1 MPLQSGTALGPYE
14 ILAPIG
20 AGGMGEVYKAR
31 DTRLDRTV
39 AIKVLPEH
47 VAADPDLKQRFEREA
62 KTISSLNHPHI
73 CTLHDIGSQDGID
86 FLVMEYL
93 DGETLAQ
100 RLEKGALPL
109 DQALT
114 VAIEIADALDK
125 AHRQGI
131 VHRDIKPSNVM
142 LTESGAK
149 VLDFGIAVRFGA
161 ADLETVTRS
170 TAAMNGRDV
179 IAGTLSYMAPEV
191 LGGEPADERSDIWSL
206 GVLLYEAVTGALPFL
221 GKNGAEVTSAILRD
235 QPEALPPSFPNA
247 LPSIVLRCLAKEPGR
262 RYQRAGEV
270 RAAIEA
276 IGATTG
282 GWAIRSR
289 PDGETAQTDPAPTE
303 SAFGRHRARP
313 GLVPAVLSAVALA
326 ALLVGAFVAGWL
338 PRSPESAGSAALDP
352 IRSIAV
358 LPFENFSGNPDD
370 EYFADGIHDAL
381 ITELAQLDGLRR
393 VIARTSVLGYR
404 GTAQSLPDIAQELS
418 VDGVMT
424 GSMLRVGDQIQITAQ
439 LIDAATEEHLWAERY
454 DGDRRDVLALL
465 NDIVTAI
472 AREIELQLTPEEQG
486 RLASAPQVD
495 PETHDLYLLGRHEFS
510 RNTPESLERAV
521 DYFEEAIAR
530 DPAYPLAYAALS
542 LAYLASEGFGGLGR
556 GARTEEA
563 RAAAL
568 RAVDLDPT
576 LADAHASLALINYS
590 RDWDWSGADEAFRRA
605 FDLSPNL
612 ARGLM
617 DYGFYLTTMG
627 RFDEAVA
634 ATARAVEIDPLA
646 AGLRS
651 SHGRQLYRARRF
663 DEAIAVYE
671 RALEFDP
678 TRPSTLGRLAEV
690 YVHVGKYEE
699 AQALLD
705 RHEQLYGP
713 EVGPR
718 VRGRLYAATGRTA
731 EALAEVDRLG
741 GRGTA
746 VAMIYAQAGL
756 HDEALAVLEAAVDAQ
771 LRGEPGGF
779 SPFAMRDP
787 GLDPVREDPRFDAL
801 LGRMGLPIVPIP
813 AAP

>member
-1 MPLQSGTALGPYE
+1 MPLQPGTSLGPYE
-14 ILAPIG
+14 ILSPIG

-73 CTLHDIGSQDGID
+73 CTLHDIGSQDRID

-93 DGETLAQ
+93 EGDTLAQ

-179 IAGTLSYMAPEV
+179 IAGTLPYMAPEV

-206 GVLLYEAVTGALPFL
+206 GVLLYEAVTGALPFV

-235 QPEALPPSFPNA
+235 QPEALPKSFPNA
-247 LPSIVLRCLAKEPGR
+247 LPRILLRCLAKEPGR

-270 RAAIEA
+270 RAVMEA

-289 PDGETAQTDPAPTE
+289 PDEETAQTESAPTQE
-303 SAFGRHRARP
+303 SASGRRRARP
-313 GLVPAVLSAVALA
+313 GFVPAVLSAVALA
-326 ALLVGAFVAGWL
+326 ALLVGAYVVGWL
-338 PRSPESAGSAALDP
+338 PRSPESAGSAARDP

-358 LPFENFSGNPDD
+358 LPFENLSGDPD
-370 EYFADGIHDAL
+370 EEFFVDGLHDAL
-381 ITELAQLDGLRR
+381 ITDLAQLSGLRR
-393 VIARTSVLGYR
+393 VIARTSVLGYKDTDR
-404 GTAQSLPDIAQELS
+404 SLPDIAQELG
-418 VDGVMT
+418 VDVIMT
-424 GSMLRVGDQIQITAQ
+424 GSVLRVGDRVRISAQ
-439 LIDAATEEHLWAERY
+439 LIDASTEEHLWADRYER
-454 DGDRRDVLALL
+454 DLRDVFALQ
-465 NDIVTAI
+465 NEIIAVI
-472 AREIELQLTPEEQG
+472 AREIALELTPQEQG
-486 RLASAPQVD
+486 RLASARPVD
-495 PETHDLYLLGRHEFS
+495 PETHELYLFGRQQALML
-510 RNTPESLERAV
+510 TAESLERAV
-521 DYFEEAIAR
+521 GYFEQAIER
-530 DPAYPLAYAALS
+530 DPTYALAHAGLSIAYEAQ
-542 LAYLASEGFGGLGR
+542 EGFGGLGR

-568 RAVDLDPT
+568 RAVELDPT
-576 LADAHASLALINYS
+576 LADGYASLANLRHT
-590 RDWDWSGADEAFRRA
+590 RDWDWAGAAEAFERA
-605 FDLSPNL
+605 LELNPNNPRAL
-612 ARGLM
+612 N
-617 DYGFYLTTMG
+617 DYAFYLTTMG
-627 RFDEAVA
+627 RLDEAVSA
-634 ATARAVEIDPLA
+634 MEHAVEVAPLSA
-646 AGLRS
+646 ELRS

-663 DEAIAVYE
+663 DEAIEVYE
-671 RALEFDP
+671 FALQVNP
-678 TRPSTLGRLAEV
+678 TSRVLLGRLADV
-690 YVHVGKYEE
+690 YIQVGRHED
-699 AQALLD
+699 AQAILD
-705 RHEQLYGP
+705 RLEQLYGP
-713 EVGPR
+713 RSGS
-718 VRGRLYAATGRTA
+718 RGRLYAATGQTA
-731 EALAEVDRLG
+731 EALAEVERLG
-741 GRGTA
+741 GQGTGA
-746 VAMIYAQAGL
+746 AMIYAQTGL
-756 HDEALAVLEAAVDAQ
+756 HDEALTILEAAVDAR
-771 LRGEPGGF
+771 LRGESAGF
-779 SPFAMRDP
+779 SPFTLRDP
-787 GLDPVREDPRFDAL
+787 GLDPVREDPRFEAL
-801 LGRMGLPIVPIP
+801 FRRMGLPVVPIP